1 MSMAGA
7 FYCSKFSNRNGIFQI
22 DFLFQFLIRFVYKID
37 VTTCREYNSALIY
50 IMCSVAREIYGP

>member
-37 VTTCREYNSALIY
+37 VTTCREYNSALI
-50 IMCSVAREIYGP
+50 